1 MQAEV
6 TLTLTREELL
16 YLKTAV
22 RRDVEDLKDL
32 GESGP
37 CQDIIDADLRHGQS
51 VLERIERTEQ
61 TQVYVH

>member
-6 TLTLTREELL
+6 TLTLTRDELL

-22 RRDVEDLKDL
+22 RRDVEDLKDM

-37 CQDIIDADLRHGQS
+37 CQEIIDADLRHGQA
-51 VLERIERTEQ
+51 VLERIARTEQ

>member
-1 MQAEV
+1 MRAEV

-22 RRDVEDLKDL
+22 RRDVEDLKDM

-37 CQDIIDADLRHGQS
+37 CQDIIDADLRHGKA

-61 TQVYVH
+61 TQVYAH